1 MPEIFIDTRRTT
13 NIKQAIADAIENG
26 EYESLASD
34 IRDCFT
40 DDQIEEIEGLIES
53 GDLEEAIDDI
63 LTEWNGD
70 TVGELLETMDRFFFE
85 SSIELLFDDTE
96 LGLNDEDDEKIF
108 DDLEESPDDEEYVE
122 EPGEE
127 NDEDNEDD
135 EDDED
140 GEDDEDY

>member
-96 LGLNDEDDEKIF
+96 LGLDDEDDEKIF
-108 DDLEESPDDEEYVE
+108 DDLEENPDDEEYVE

-127 NDEDNEDD
+127 NDEGDEDDEDNEDD
-135 EDDED
+135 ED
-140 GEDDEDY
+140 Y

>member
-96 LGLNDEDDEKIF
+96 LGLDDEDDEKIF
-108 DDLEESPDDEEYVE
+108 DDLEENPDDEEYVE

-127 NDEDNEDD
+127 NDEGDEDDQDNEDD

-140 GEDDEDY
+140 Y

>member
-96 LGLNDEDDEKIF
+96 LGLDDEDDEKIF
-108 DDLEESPDDEEYVE
+108 DDLEENPDDEEYVE

-127 NDEDNEDD
+127 NDEGDEDDEDNEDD

-140 GEDDEDY
+140 Y